1 MFPSCRSG
9 TVIAKFSHFV
19 IHVSAKRSTSS
30 SFSRQ
35 SSLRAPSLA
44 KYPFSIFARIVRARA
59 RHRSTRA
66 RSLVDASSATSSS
79 LVVARRTVVRLR
91 AVALFGVEVEE
102 RLRLAARD
110 DEAATR
116 SMRVVVVVV
125 VVVVAITAAGD
136 AKAARG
142 RWAVGREASRFV
154 GFSIPVSHRDAATS
168 CARASRG
175 IGARRAR

>member
-1 MFPSCRSG
+1 MGSEMCIRDSRGFPPMFPSCRSG

-142 RWAVGREASRFV
+142 RWAV
-154 GFSIPVSHRDAATS
+154 
-168 CARASRG
+168 
-175 IGARRAR
+175 

>member
-30 SFSRQ
+30 
-35 SSLRAPSLA
+35 
-44 KYPFSIFARIVRARA
+44 FSIFARIVRARA

-142 RWAVGREASRFV
+142 RWAV
-154 GFSIPVSHRDAATS
+154 
-168 CARASRG
+168 
-175 IGARRAR
+175 